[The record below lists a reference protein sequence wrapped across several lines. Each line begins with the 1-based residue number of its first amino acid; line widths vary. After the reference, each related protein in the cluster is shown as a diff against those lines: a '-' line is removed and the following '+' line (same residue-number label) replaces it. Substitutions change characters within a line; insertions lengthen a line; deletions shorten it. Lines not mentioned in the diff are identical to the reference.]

1 MIDSAAN
8 NDSADLTP
16 YKNST
21 NTNSFLLHLGQ
32 VIDPRKKLSRVYGRP
47 CILEMPA
54 VQEIPLLKTFRCA
67 ARYAFLESNCV

>member
-16 YKNST
+16 YKNS
-21 NTNSFLLHLGQ
+21 TNSFLLHLGQ

-47 CILEMPA
+47 CILEMHA
-54 VQEIPLLKTFRCA
+54 VLEIALLKTFRCA
-67 ARYAFLESNCV
+67 ANMHLFI